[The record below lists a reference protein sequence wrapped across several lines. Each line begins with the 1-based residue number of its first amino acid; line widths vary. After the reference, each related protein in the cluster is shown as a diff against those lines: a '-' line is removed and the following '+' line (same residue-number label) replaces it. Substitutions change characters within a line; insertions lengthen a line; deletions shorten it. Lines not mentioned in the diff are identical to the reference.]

1 MTPPFFQPSAAQL
14 NAVIRGVAYH
24 LSHYLHKAVRILLLG
39 WLLLFSLNVQAETP
53 LLPPEKAFQFSVESV
68 DSHQAEL
75 RWNMPE
81 QYYLYRHQFKVEHGQ
96 QVLALELPP
105 AEDVYDENYGHTQV
119 YYRQVSFKIPTQAV
133 QRYQVSWQGCAQ
145 DRLCYP
151 PQRIEFQ
158 TDSTGLVIL
167 DNQSAAQKNLWG
179 GHSNPTQNVFSTT
192 PANSTLASSTS
203 PAAAQPITAQDQI
216 WSEKLAQSSFAY
228 GLLLFLGLG
237 VLLAFTPCSLPML
250 PILTSLLVREHKGV
264 KAWTI
269 ALVFVCSMAMVY
281 AILGLIASSA
291 GLNFQRWLQQP
302 ATLIAFS
309 LLFVLFALNLFGLF
323 EIKLPRAWVNRLD
336 QAQSMQKGGNL
347 AGAALMGMLSA
358 LLVGPCMT
366 APLAGALLFI
376 SQTQSQMQ
384 GALLL
389 FTLGFGMGTPLL
401 LASVL
406 GAKALPRA
414 GLWMHQVKVL
424 FAFIMLALALYFI
437 RPLLGEAWMQWLS
450 LALGLGFVGYVLHR
464 LSGYHGVLRAIYLS
478 ALLVVVPYLIY
489 SQYQHS
495 QRFWQQE
502 NDAVLEWHRATTAT
516 ELQQLLAQAPKNQR
530 MIIDVYA
537 DWCVACRPIEQQ
549 VLTSSTVKQ
558 ALAEFY
564 LIKLD
569 LSHYDAS
576 HQALLNKWEIL
587 GPPTFLFLDAQQQEI
602 RSLRLTGA
610 FNESTLLNQLQQLQT
625 TQESS
630 P

>member
-1 MTPPFFQPSAAQL
+1 MKQSLFQTFWQAAVDL
-14 NAVIRGVAYH
+14 MADIFRYMNRG
-24 LSHYLHKAVRILLLG
+24 LSCLLASLLL
-39 WLLLFSLNVQAETP
+39 LCSLSLHAEAP
-53 LLPPEKAFQFSVESV
+53 LLPPEQAFQFSVESV
-68 DSHQAEL
+68 NPQQAEL

-81 QYYLYRHQFKVEHGQ
+81 QYYLYQHQFKVEHGQ
-96 QVLALELPP
+96 QILALELPP

-119 YYRQVSFKIPTQAV
+119 YYRQVSFKIPTQAA

-203 PAAAQPITAQDQI
+203 VATAQPITAQDQM

-228 GLLLFLGLG
+228 GLLLFFGLG

-269 ALVFVCSMAMVY
+269 TLVFVCSMAMVY

-464 LSGYHGVLRAIYLS
+464 LSGYHGTLRAIYLS

-489 SQYQHS
+489 NQYQHS
-495 QRFWQQE
+495 QRFWPQE

-516 ELQQLLAQAPKNQR
+516 ELKQLLAQAPKNQR

-576 HQALLNKWEIL
+576 HQALLNQWEIL

>member
-1 MTPPFFQPSAAQL
+1 MKQSLFQTFWQAAVDL
-14 NAVIRGVAYH
+14 MADIFRYMNRG
-24 LSHYLHKAVRILLLG
+24 LSCLLASLLL
-39 WLLLFSLNVQAETP
+39 LCSLSLHAEAP
-53 LLPPEKAFQFSVESV
+53 LLPPEQAFQFSVESV
-68 DSHQAEL
+68 NPQQAEL

-81 QYYLYRHQFKVEHGQ
+81 QYYLYQHQFKVEHGQ
-96 QVLALELPP
+96 QILALELPP

-119 YYRQVSFKIPTQAV
+119 YYRQVSFKIPTQAA

-179 GHSNPTQNVFSTT
+179 GHSNPPQNVFSTT
-192 PANSTLASSTS
+192 QTNSTLASSTS
-203 PAAAQPITAQDQI
+203 AAAAQPITAQDQM

-228 GLLLFLGLG
+228 GLLLFFGLG
-237 VLLAFTPCSLPML
+237 VLFAFTPCSLPML

-450 LALGLGFVGYVLHR
+450 LALGVGFVGYVLHR
-464 LSGYHGVLRAIYLS
+464 LSGYHGALRAIYLS

-489 SQYQHS
+489 NQYQHS

>member
-1 MTPPFFQPSAAQL
+1 MKQSLFQTFWQAAVDL
-14 NAVIRGVAYH
+14 MADIFRYMNRG
-24 LSHYLHKAVRILLLG
+24 LSCLLASLLL
-39 WLLLFSLNVQAETP
+39 LCSLSLHAEAP
-53 LLPPEKAFQFSVESV
+53 LLPPEQAFQFSVESV
-68 DSHQAEL
+68 NPQQAEL

-81 QYYLYRHQFKVEHGQ
+81 QYYLYQHQFKVEHGQ
-96 QVLALELPP
+96 QILALELPP

-119 YYRQVSFKIPTQAV
+119 YYRQVSFKIPTQAA

-192 PANSTLASSTS
+192 PANSTLTSSTS
-203 PAAAQPITAQDQI
+203 VATAQPITAQDQM

-269 ALVFVCSMAMVY
+269 TLVFVCSMAMVY

-450 LALGLGFVGYVLHR
+450 LALGVGFVGYVLHR
-464 LSGYHGVLRAIYLS
+464 LSGYHGTLRAIYLS

-489 SQYQHS
+489 NQYQHS

>member
-1 MTPPFFQPSAAQL
+1 MKQSLFQTFWQAAVDL
-14 NAVIRGVAYH
+14 MADIFRYMNMG
-24 LSHYLHKAVRILLLG
+24 LSCLLASLLL
-39 WLLLFSLNVQAETP
+39 LCSLSLHAEAP
-53 LLPPEKAFQFSVESV
+53 LLPPEQAFQFSVESV
-68 DSHQAEL
+68 NPQQAEL

-81 QYYLYRHQFKVEHGQ
+81 QYYLYQHQFKVEHGQ
-96 QVLALELPP
+96 QILALELPP

-119 YYRQVSFKIPTQAV
+119 YYQQVSFKIPTQAA

-203 PAAAQPITAQDQI
+203 VATAQPITAQDQM

-228 GLLLFLGLG
+228 GLLLFFGLG

-269 ALVFVCSMAMVY
+269 TLVFVCSMAMVY

-464 LSGYHGVLRAIYLS
+464 LSGYHGTLRAIYLS

-489 SQYQHS
+489 NQYQHS

-576 HQALLNKWEIL
+576 HQALLNQWEIL